1 MTAGSRGDVAPDT
14 GRGHGLSRAGPE
26 VTLAA
31 DLAQF
36 RTDDD
41 QEYLKRFYIPGLR
54 KAGDFRAAAVVNTEG
69 KLFLHNTGTE
79 FPAVW
84 VKDSAQAEGSIAEV
98 REGKA
103 SESELLAWIMPG
115 PHKPT
120 AAVNGRVR

>member
-1 MTAGSRGDVAPDT
+1 M
-14 GRGHGLSRAGPE
+14 AGPG

-69 KLFLHNTGTE
+69 KVFLHDTGAE
-79 FPAVW
+79 FPASW
-84 VKDSAQAEGSIAEV
+84 VKDSAQAGGSVAEV
-98 REGKA
+98 HEGKA
-103 SESELLAWIMPG
+103 GEQELLAWLMPAQR
-115 PHKPT
+115 KI
-120 AAVNGRVR
+120 NSGR